1 MTDAKTAR
9 GVEMISEETVSA
21 TFEIALTEPFYPNMN
36 QRYHTPNLMELH
48 GEPLYYI
55 WCGSDFDLGLL
66 AFNRVHK
73 TRAQA
78 FKQQESLR
86 KLLYCA
92 LT

>member
-1 MTDAKTAR
+1 M
-9 GVEMISEETVSA
+9 VSEETVSA
-21 TFEIALTEPFYPNMN
+21 TFEIALTEPFYPSMN

-48 GEPLYYI
+48 AEPICYV
-55 WCGSDFDLGLL
+55 WQGSDFDLGLL
-66 AFNRVHK
+66 SFNRVHK
-73 TRAQA
+73 TRMQA